1 MVEEPSRLNT
11 VRSRGEGIRTF
22 PGAPRW
28 PYILPA
34 LIALLF
40 VGHAAE
46 DGGGG
51 AALLYLGVVGLC
63 IVQAIWP
70 TFVGWALLF
79 APLLAYAI
87 AVALNPDSGPRSEWV
102 LFMSLGFVPAFALW
116 LGRPSAWRRKRS
128 TSLSDERR
136 EGA

>member
-1 MVEEPSRLNT
+1 MVEERSRLNP
-11 VRSRGEGIRTF
+11 VRFRGGRIRTF

-28 PYILPA
+28 PYIFPA

-46 DGGGG
+46 DAGWGGV
-51 AALLYLGVVGLC
+51 LLYLGVVGLC

-70 TFVGWALLF
+70 TFVGWAFLF
-79 APLLAYAI
+79 APLLAYGI
-87 AVALNPDSGPRSEWV
+87 AVALNPDSGPRGEWV

-116 LGRPSAWRRKRS
+116 LGRPWRRRRS
-128 TSLSDERR
+128 ASMSDAHRG
-136 EGA
+136 GA